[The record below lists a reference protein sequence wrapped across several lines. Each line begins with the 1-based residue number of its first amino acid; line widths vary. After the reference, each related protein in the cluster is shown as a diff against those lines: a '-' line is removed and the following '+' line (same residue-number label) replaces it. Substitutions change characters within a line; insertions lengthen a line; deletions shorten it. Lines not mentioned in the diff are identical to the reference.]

1 MGQELDIM
9 DIWIE
14 FSESSLF
21 LPCYLVTNLH
31 RLQFYCLSNSSVIH
45 KVPKSLFL
53 FLAYQVALPI
63 P

>member
-1 MGQELDIM
+1 M